1 MEWLSKALKNIHSPN
16 EWGNFLTDLEREN
29 ETNPLCVTPG
39 HTWTIWIYKNRH
51 CRGSSK
57 NGKWNN
63 SILQKSSQ
71 LVLNWINLYIIMY
84 PYFLM
89 ISVWHTSATPFN
101 SIICSTL
108 NGVVEA
114 QRLHPQQR
122 RCREMATNMAGA
134 VEVWRHVKTW
144 LKPRKVVTNTW
155 SCSLLVC
162 FLMMIQVLWM
172 INISHF
178 LSFHPMI
185 SFFWSCLVGAEI
197 HRQNDPAELRDF
209 CHHLARLTNMNS
221 LCCSHRWTMHLLR
234 QAGPFP
240 GDVGGQSA
248 AGKWSNEIRLD

>member
-1 MEWLSKALKNIHSPN
+1 
-16 EWGNFLTDLEREN
+16 
-29 ETNPLCVTPG
+29 
-39 HTWTIWIYKNRH
+39 
-51 CRGSSK
+51 
-57 NGKWNN
+57 
-63 SILQKSSQ
+63 
-71 LVLNWINLYIIMY
+71 MY
-84 PYFLM
+84 PYLLM
-89 ISVWHTSATPFN
+89 ISVWHTSGTPFN

-144 LKPRKVVTNTW
+144 LKLRKVVTNTW